1 MTRLSALDASF
12 LAVESP
18 RSPMHVGW
26 VAEFD
31 PPEHGP
37 RPGHDELLELLA
49 ARMEQAP
56 RWRQRLLG
64 VPFGL
69 HEPVWVDDETFDA
82 DDHVHAAEPGE
93 TLEELTDRVLSFP
106 LERARPLWD
115 MWVHDDL
122 PSGGFAIVG
131 KAHHCMVDGVAAM
144 ELTNIM
150 LDRDA
155 ERPQPP
161 ERGGWTP
168 RTPPSAPERLGRAM
182 LDRAGDGAALALTPL
197 KLAPRFARAPAAART
212 LAHTVL
218 PPAPATLLNRE
229 GSPHRHLV
237 RVTRPLDELR
247 TVRRRLGGTPN
258 DVILAAVAG
267 ALRSFLL
274 RRGEEPRAL
283 KAMVPADVRA
293 GDDADAGNRIAF
305 LFIELP
311 CDEPDAAAR
320 LRAVVRA
327 TGQRRRDGEADDMD
341 AAFRLLAR
349 TPRTFQQALAHAF
362 AHPRLFN
369 LVVSSVP
376 GPAPAR
382 YLHGCRLRS
391 IHSAVPLAARHAL
404 SVGVLLVAGHACYS
418 LYADT
423 ETLPDADSIAGELEH
438 ALDEL
443 LAAAA
448 AE

>member
-1 MTRLSALDASF
+1 VRLSALDSSF
-12 LAVESP
+12 LAVETP

-26 VAEFD
+26 VAEFG

-37 RPGHDELLELLA
+37 RPTSDDLLELLA
-49 ARMEQAP
+49 ARMERAP
-56 RWRQRLLG
+56 RWRQRLLD
-64 VPFGL
+64 VPLGL
-69 HEPVWVDDETFDA
+69 HGPEWVDDETFDA
-82 DDHVHAAEPGE
+82 ADHLHPAEPGE
-93 TLEELTDRVLSFP
+93 TLDELTDRVLSFP
-106 LERARPLWD
+106 LERNRPLWD

-122 PSGGFAIVG
+122 PGGGVAIVG

-144 ELTNIM
+144 QLANLT
-150 LDRDA
+150 LDRD
-155 ERPQPP
+155 P
-161 ERGGWTP
+161 ERVEPEERSSWTARSP
-168 RTPPSAPERLGRAM
+168 ASAPERLGRAV
-182 LDRAGDGAALALTPL
+182 LDRAADGAALALTPL
-197 KLAPRFARAPAAART
+197 KLAPRFARAPGAVRT
-212 LAHTVL
+212 LVHTVL
-218 PPAPATLLNRE
+218 PPAPASPLNQE
-229 GSPHRHLV
+229 GSAQRHHV

-258 DVILAAVAG
+258 DVILASAAG
-267 ALRSFLL
+267 ALRAFQL
-274 RRGEEPRAL
+274 RRGEEPQPL

-293 GDDADAGNRIAF
+293 GGESDAGNRIAF

-327 TGQRRRDGEADDMD
+327 TGQRRRDGEAEDMD
-341 AAFRLLAR
+341 AAFRVLAR
-349 TPRTFQQALAHAF
+349 TPRTLQQALAHAF

-382 YLHGCRLRS
+382 FLHGCRLKS

-404 SVGVLLVAGHACYS
+404 SIGVLTVAGNACFG
-418 LYADT
+418 LYADA
-423 ETLPDADSIAGELEH
+423 ETLPDADMIAGDIEH